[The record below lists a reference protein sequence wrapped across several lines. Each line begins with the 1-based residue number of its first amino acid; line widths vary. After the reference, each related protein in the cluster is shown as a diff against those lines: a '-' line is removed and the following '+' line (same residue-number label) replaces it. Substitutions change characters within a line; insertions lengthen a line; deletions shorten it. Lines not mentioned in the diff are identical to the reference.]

1 MNYDLLNKMIDYIE
15 DNLEEDIKYED
26 LAKIVGV
33 SLYSLERIFIFIT
46 NISIAEYIRVRRLSK
61 ALEEIK
67 TTNNKIIDI
76 AIKYG
81 YSSSISF
88 TRAFKKYFG
97 VTPSEC
103 KNNSFDNYKLFTVIR
118 FNENNNL
125 CRELNYEIKD
135 FEGIDLYC
143 FNVVATRED
152 DLLFKIREIYNEII
166 DNGIFDEMD
175 KFGMYGIS
183 VREKEKYTYYVGSSC
198 KFPNTSKFTIPKG
211 KYAVFCVNSINQKD
225 IVETENMVYSQW
237 ISSTNY
243 KVFNDFDFELYKDGK
258 CYLYIPIEDK
268 QN

>member
-1 MNYDLLNKMIDYIE
+1 MNYSLLNKMIDYIE
-15 DNLEEDIKYED
+15 DNLEEDIEYNK

-67 TTNNKIIDI
+67 TTNNKIMDI

-97 VTPSEC
+97 ITPSEC
-103 KNNSFDNYKLFTVIR
+103 KNSNFDNYKLFTVIR
-118 FNENNNL
+118 FNENNN
-125 CRELNYEIKD
+125 
-135 FEGIDLYC
+135 
-143 FNVVATRED
+143 VVATRVD
-152 DLLFKIREIYNEII
+152 DLLFKIRKLYDEII
-166 DNGIFDEMD
+166 DNGIFDKMD

-183 VREKEKYTYYVGSSC
+183 VRENDKYTYYVGSTC
-198 KFPNTSKFTIPKG
+198 YFPNTSKFTIPKG
-211 KYAVFCVNSINQKD
+211 KYAVFCINSIKQKD
-225 IVETENMVYSQW
+225 IVETEDMVYSQW

-243 KVFNDFDFELYKDGK
+243 KVFEDFDFELYKDGK

>member
-1 MNYDLLNKMIDYIE
+1 MNYSLLNKMIDYIE
-15 DNLEEDIKYED
+15 DNLEEDIEYNK

-67 TTNNKIIDI
+67 TTNNKIMDI

-97 VTPSEC
+97 ITPSEC
-103 KNNSFDNYKLFTVIR
+103 KNSNFDNYKLFTVIR

-125 CRELNYEIKD
+125 CKKLNYEIKN
-135 FEGIDLYC
+135 FKEIELYC
-143 FNVVATRED
+143 FNVVATRVD
-152 DLLFKIREIYNEII
+152 DLLFKIRKLYDEII
-166 DNGIFDEMD
+166 DNGIFDKMD

-183 VREKEKYTYYVGSSC
+183 VRENDKYTYYVGSTC
-198 KFPNTSKFTIPKG
+198 YFPNTSKFTIPKG
-211 KYAVFCVNSINQKD
+211 KYAVFCINSIKQKD
-225 IVETENMVYSQW
+225 IVETEDMVYSQW

-243 KVFNDFDFELYKDGK
+243 KVFEDFDFELYKDGK